1 MRYTG
6 LFIGLCVFVFQAMV
20 LPRVGMTW
28 DEPSDYLIGRAN
40 MKFWQTGDRK
50 YLDEVNN
57 PAFHTNEPMVYTYGA
72 QYYPP
77 FSFTFASFV
86 SHIISEWLHLVTL
99 IDGYHLGGVILGTI
113 GVAAFW
119 YLLVTIG
126 LTGNIATITTLIYA
140 LYPTIFGQM
149 RNDIKDV
156 PLTSMMTVAMLGFVK
171 TMSLWKKHRRSA
183 IRWGIIGAVAL
194 GWAAGVKPTA
204 FLVIIASLM
213 WLVLSFI
220 RSRVFRQELKPYGL
234 LVCFLMLLGLLALLS
249 FLSIWPWLWD
259 AAIEKIELVWDF
271 FSTVG
276 VGMPVPYFGKIY
288 FASHDVPW
296 HYPLGILAI
305 QTPIEI
311 VFLAVVGMFV
321 GLWQYIKGK
330 SMWPLLFILWF
341 WVGIGRFFIPHV
353 VIYAKVRQF
362 LESMPAFFVLVG
374 IGLEQ
379 LRHLGRLSHLQE
391 KTKKL
396 VPIGVGIVIIIHLLI
411 IDIRFF
417 PYEPS
422 YFNLL
427 VGGTKGVTEKRLFD
441 AEYWA
446 SGVKEGMEYVN
457 SISSEGNPTSVYACG
472 MKHLAVNYAA
482 PYVRV
487 TDVGEDFQYALIP
500 HSFSWFGY
508 GMDFYKQFYKPVYV
522 IKRAGAE
529 LFYVYKKDNPMIW
542 RCGYESPMTG
552 YGIKE

>member
-1 MRYTG
+1 MSRYTG
-6 LFIGLCVFVFQAMV
+6 FFIGLCVLLFQAMV

-28 DEPSDYLIGRAN
+28 DEPSDYLMGRAN
-40 MKFWQTGDRK
+40 MKFWQSFDRR
-50 YLDEVNN
+50 YIDEVNN
-57 PAFHTNEPMVYTYGA
+57 PILHTNDPMVYAYGA

-86 SHIISEWLHLVTL
+86 SHVISEWLHLTTL
-99 IDGYHLGGVILGTI
+99 IDGYHLSGVMLGAL

-119 YLLVTIG
+119 YLLMAIG
-126 LTGNIATITTLIYA
+126 FTEMVATITTLIYA

-149 RNDIKDV
+149 RNDIKDM
-156 PLTSMMTVAMLGFVK
+156 PLTSMMIVAMLGFVK
-171 TMSLWKKHRRSA
+171 AMSLWKKHRKSA
-183 IRWGIIGAVAL
+183 IRWGIMGSIVL

-204 FLVIIASLM
+204 FLIILASLL
-213 WLVLSFI
+213 WLSMAAV
-220 RSRVFRQELKPYGL
+220 RSRTFRIERKPYGIFIAF
-234 LVCFLMLLGLLALLS
+234 LVLLGLLALLS

-259 AAIEKIELVWDF
+259 AVIGRIELVWGF

-296 HYPLGILAI
+296 HYPLGILAV

-311 VFLAVVGMFV
+311 VFLAVVGMIV
-321 GLWQYIKGK
+321 GLWQFIKGK
-330 SMWPLLFILWF
+330 NVWPLLFIFWF

-362 LESMPAFFVLVG
+362 LDSMPAFFVLVG
-374 IGLEQ
+374 IGL
-379 LRHLGRLSHLQE
+379 SHLSNLGNLKE
-391 KTKKL
+391 KMKTII
-396 VPIGVGIVIIIHLLI
+396 PTGVGIVVIIHLLV
-411 IDIRFF
+411 IDIQFF

-422 YFNLL
+422 YFNFL
-427 VGGTKGVTEKRLFD
+427 VGGTRGVTEKRLFD

-446 SGVKEGMEYVN
+446 SGVKEGMEFVN
-457 SISSEGNPTSVYACG
+457 SISSDSNPTSVYACG

-508 GMDFYKQFYKPVYV
+508 GMDFYKEYYKPVYV

-542 RCGYESPMTG
+542 RCGYESPMTNLG
-552 YGIKE
+552 K